1 MMDRQAVIDLLT
13 ESVSVGEESI
23 RLAESSP
30 QPLSEESTRN
40 LEILKAHVMG
50 AKARLRLYEL
60 GEL

>member
-30 QPLSEESTRN
+30 QPLTEESKRK
-40 LEILKAHVMG
+40 LDL
-50 AKARLRLYEL
+50 
-60 GEL
+60 